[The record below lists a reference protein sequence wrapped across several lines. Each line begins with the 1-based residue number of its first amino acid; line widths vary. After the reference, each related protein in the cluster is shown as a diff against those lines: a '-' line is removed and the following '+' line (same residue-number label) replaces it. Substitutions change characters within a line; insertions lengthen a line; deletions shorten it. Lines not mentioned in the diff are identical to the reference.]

1 MTADRYGQYYWCVKT
16 NLAKDGE
23 IYVHADRVEFTPT
36 GAVIFWCDPSG
47 QDTRTDRTS
56 MKIQTLAIAAG
67 QWKAVFAA
75 SCFDGH
81 AVSAEHWQAAIIG
94 GARARS

>member
-16 NLAKDGE
+16 SLANDDE

-36 GAVIFWCDPSG
+36 GAVIFWCDPTG
-47 QDTRTDRTS
+47 QDTRTNRST

-67 QWKAVFAA
+67 HWKAVFAA
-75 SCFDGH
+75 SCLDGH
-81 AVSAEHWQAAIIG
+81 AIAAEHWQGAVIER
-94 GARARS
+94 ARA